1 MLHHAVTISN
11 IGTFYFPKVNLNHT
25 TLLFFF
31 NKWAGIFLHKIA
43 HPVDCN
49 KHNYNTIQPTLQ
61 CTVTCTPINW
71 HAWVLRK
78 RSRIFQTGIYYLFLS
93 TDAHSTSTPR
103 KAASL
108 DDYFRPKQGENVGLL
123 ITLQISNAKREV
135 ILYLI
140 FPNTLE
146 PITDLW
152 EKQREKFWNAWLYWE
167 CNSYHHQLLCTFT
180 LRMKSKQ

>member
-1 MLHHAVTISN
+1 M
-11 IGTFYFPKVNLNHT
+11 
-25 TLLFFF
+25 
-31 NKWAGIFLHKIA
+31 
-43 HPVDCN
+43 DCN

-61 CTVTCTPINW
+61 CTVTCTPIDW

-123 ITLQISNAKREV
+123 ITLQISNAKCEV

-167 CNSYHHQLLCTFT
+167 CNSYHHQLSYAHLHWEWNLNNKKLHQLIVDLFSIYRCTLYKHTIEKKTSIRCFF
-180 LRMKSKQ
+180 